1 MVRVGRKHL
10 ESKNT
15 DDNENWKPS
24 SLSRTYVREVLKMK
38 AESFTNKTLHGYVIK
53 EIIENEDVDQKVTD
67 QWSNNKY
74 ISSYFEAYAP
84 SINLKSVQKI

>member
-1 MVRVGRKHL
+1 
-10 ESKNT
+10 
-15 DDNENWKPS
+15 
-24 SLSRTYVREVLKMK
+24 MK

-84 SINLKSVQKI
+84 SMNLKSVQKI